1 MTPFP
6 FAGADC
12 VPQHVAGGSSSMS
25 QKPAAKPIAKR
36 KKAAKDLQEKRRR
49 LQAAARP
56 SEEEVLAAF
65 ELFNRQHMPALIASD
80 IEKVMRTR
88 CACWCLAPVPD
99 KRFASPNDLI

>member
-1 MTPFP
+1 M
-6 FAGADC
+6 
-12 VPQHVAGGSSSMS
+12 AGGSRS
-25 QKPAAKPIAKR
+25 QPQNPAAKPTAKR

-80 IEKVMRTR
+80 IEKVMRSR
-88 CACWCLAPVPD
+88 CTYWCLAPVP
-99 KRFASPNDLI
+99 KTALLHRMTFKCRKSV